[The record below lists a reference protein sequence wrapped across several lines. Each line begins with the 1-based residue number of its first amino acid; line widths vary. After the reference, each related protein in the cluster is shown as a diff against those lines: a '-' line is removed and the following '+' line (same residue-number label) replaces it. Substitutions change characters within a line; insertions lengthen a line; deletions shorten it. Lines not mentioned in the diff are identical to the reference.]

1 MEMRSEIAKSV
12 KKHEQYDQHIEKL
25 TKQTFML
32 NEIKMKYSESMREND
47 FMRSKLR
54 FMEKSGGMLSTGSG
68 SIGMS
73 RNQASTLQHI
83 NGGSMR
89 MEDEEGE
96 MFNNTYLADLKRGGS
111 AMSLEEQR
119 IEAYSASE
127 LQKRNSMC
135 LPHMRSAYAIVH
147 NTDKNFGEED
157 IRVSTKELMLIGQS
171 LILLFILCRMV
182 T

>member
-1 MEMRSEIAKSV
+1 MEMRSEIAKSI
-12 KKHEQYDQHIEKL
+12 KKNEQYDQHIEKL
-25 TKQTFML
+25 TKQTFLM

-54 FMEKSGGMLSTGSG
+54 FMEKSGGMMSSGSG
-68 SIGMS
+68 SIGMMN

-83 NGGSMR
+83 NGSNMR

-111 AMSLEEQR
+111 AMSLEEQK
-119 IEAYSASE
+119 IDAYSASE

-135 LPHMRSAYAIVH
+135 LPHMRSSYAIVH
-147 NTDKNFGEED
+147 NTDKNFGEDD
-157 IRVSTKELMLIGQS
+157 IRVSAKGVV
-171 LILLFILCRMV
+171 V